1 MEYTEVARTRI
12 RASRIGLGTWA
23 IGGWI
28 GDGSDD
34 DSDDDVW
41 VATIQNAR
49 DLRNNLIGTAPADG

>member
-1 MEYTEVARTRI
+1 MMEYPEVAHTRI

-34 DSDDDVW
+34 DVW
-41 VATIQNAR
+41 VAAIQHAR
-49 DLRNNLIGTAPADG
+49 DLGTNLIGTAPADG